1 MQLMAFVFRP
11 TSFFFVWRLLWWCVC
26 RLQSRVALRGFSG
39 ICSNLS
45 HVHESLSWSQKPIS
59 AVQNLSEDRLKSQDF
74 VCIKRKANKTAQRL
88 LKASALGLN
97 EGITW
102 LPEHLTLQCFY
113 IFYIFIFHVDCKS
126 SIEFPKIWTL
136 F

>member
-1 MQLMAFVFRP
+1 MQLMAIVFRP
-11 TSFFFVWRLLWWCVC
+11 TSLFFWFDACSDDVYAGYS
-26 RLQSRVALRGFSG
+26 QEKHSGISG
-39 ICSNLS
+39 ICSNLL
-45 HVHESLSWSQKPIS
+45 HESLSWSQKPIS
-59 AVQNLSEDRLKSQDF
+59 AVQNWSEDRLKSQDF

-113 IFYIFIFHVDCKS
+113 IFYIFIFHADCKS